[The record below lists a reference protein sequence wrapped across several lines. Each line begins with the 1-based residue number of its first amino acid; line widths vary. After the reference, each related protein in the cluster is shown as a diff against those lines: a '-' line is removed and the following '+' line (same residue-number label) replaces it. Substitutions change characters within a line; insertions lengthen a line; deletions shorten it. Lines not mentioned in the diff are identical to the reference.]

1 MQKICISFIILL
13 LIFSTQVFAL
23 EEWGERNKKINDA
36 ISSTLKEYMEPYKSE
51 NVPENER
58 IISYD
63 YRGGSYD
70 YSRESEG
77 IFKASINYAV
87 KPYVEENTIWRLEE
101 NYLFIE
107 YSIVDGEYIA
117 KNISAT
123 PENYD
128 KFLKRFE
135 EYKKNGNE
143 SIEIDAI
150 QVEKTEEL
158 KSSQIQKMS
167 NIIFIISGITLVVV
181 IAIIIKFKVN
191 CKIKA

>member
-13 LIFSTQVFAL
+13 LIFSTQAFAL